1 MGVQQG
7 SQHLFHGCCE
17 FMTPTLH
24 LRHRTDHRWRFV
36 VSQSSALDWV
46 RLQSDLLNVFPQ
58 SSWFVRINQRVG
70 SIVICRLASAPRL
83 RQDPLTLVFGRIAQQ
98 LNLQGFSISETPLIP
113 TEIMDQTSQNWR
125 NTIQSAFR
133 FIANAASVSLSIS
146 TLLFS
151 FAIFI
156 IGFLGL
162 FIPFSP
168 GIWLLIAAT
177 ALFDLA
183 LTFRRPFVV

>member
-7 SQHLFHGCCE
+7 SQQLFNGCCKL
-17 FMTPTLH
+17 MTPTLH

-46 RLQSDLLNVFPQ
+46 RLQYDLLNVFPQ

-83 RQDPLTLVFGRIAQQ
+83 RQDPLTLVFGRIAHQ
-98 LNLQGFSISETPLIP
+98 LNLQGFSISETPLMP
-113 TEIMDQTSQNWR
+113 TEIIDQTSQECR
-125 NTIQSAFR
+125 HAVHSTIR
-133 FIANAASVSLSIS
+133 RIAHAASVSLPIS
-146 TLLFS
+146 TLLLS
-151 FAIFI
+151 FAVFTVGFI
-156 IGFLGL
+156 GL
-162 FIPFSP
+162 FIPFAP

-183 LTFRRPFVV
+183 LSFRRPFVV